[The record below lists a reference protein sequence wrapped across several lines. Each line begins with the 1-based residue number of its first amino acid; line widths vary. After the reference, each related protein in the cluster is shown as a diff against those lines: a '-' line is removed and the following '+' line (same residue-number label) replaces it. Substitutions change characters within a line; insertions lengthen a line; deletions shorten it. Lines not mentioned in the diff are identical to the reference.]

1 MCTGENQP
9 VLGSSH
15 CDSAETNLTSI
26 GEDVSSIP
34 GLTQGV
40 KDLALLWLWCRPAV
54 TAPI

>member
-40 KDLALLWLWCRPAV
+40 KEPVLL
-54 TAPI
+54 